1 MAPFGFIDDGL
12 TDYESVDTE
21 GNVWYIAE
29 DGTGKFVDSG
39 SEYGEL
45 NYMWEYR

>member
-1 MAPFGFIDDGL
+1 MF
-12 TDYESVDTE
+12 
-21 GNVWYIAE
+21 YIAE